1 MDTKARAMCD
11 ALAKHIVD
19 RRFADAHGLLA
30 SWLRDTMTPDDLQRM
45 VDAANEG
52 LPAPRVWT
60 IDEGFLGVDDLR
72 EADPYGP
79 PSEPVSPKVTAENFR
94 GWLCIQFKP
103 EGSEDDATNVCFDLW
118 LAAVEDQGVCL
129 AGFVEAAEAS

>member
-1 MDTKARAMCD
+1 MDSKAQALCD

-19 RRFADAHGLLA
+19 RRFKDAHALLS
-30 SWLRDTMTPDDLQRM
+30 SWVSEAMTPDDLQRM

-52 LPAPRVWT
+52 LPAPRAWT
-60 IDEGFLGVDDLR
+60 VDEGFLGVDDLR

-79 PSEPVSPKVTAENFR
+79 PSEPVSPNVTAENFR

-103 EGSEDDATNVCFDLW
+103 EAAEDDAANVCFDLW
-118 LAAVEDQGVCL
+118 LAAVEENGVCR
-129 AGFVEAAEAS
+129 AAYVEAAEVS